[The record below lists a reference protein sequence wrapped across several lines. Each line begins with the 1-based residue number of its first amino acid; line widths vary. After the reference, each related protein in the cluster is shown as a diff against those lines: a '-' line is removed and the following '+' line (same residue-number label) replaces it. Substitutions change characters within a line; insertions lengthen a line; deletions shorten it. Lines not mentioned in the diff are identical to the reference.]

1 MNNTI
6 DPFDSF
12 FTAST
17 KPEPID
23 FSSIAKTLQNLND
36 TAFDFIVAGN
46 IDSAQESLQS
56 IATTFTKNPDGL
68 TNPDFRLQQ
77 GRYFNILGVKHWM
90 QQQFHQAFLHYT
102 TALEIFE
109 ILGNDRYVALVCNNI
124 ANLQRNLG
132 NYKSAIDYF
141 KISVEKLEVLDDE
154 DNLSKTYLN
163 LGILY
168 QTLDLS
174 EFAEETLL
182 KALHLAEKINH
193 QDTIASC
200 YQHLS
205 IQARRKKEFEL
216 SQEFAL
222 KALEIFRQ
230 FHNKV
235 GEIETMSSLANNLY
249 AQGLF
254 EDSINK
260 YFEIIAFAN
269 EPQFKSQLANTY
281 FNIAGSLQALLI
293 QQKPLPALEHDYGHY
308 AQLAYSIADEQ
319 DDIALKADACKVL
332 AEYNDSK
339 SSFEQSV
346 QYYKEYLLL
355 LKEQQR
361 NESKASAE
369 QFQLETTLAALEK
382 KSLLEQATL
391 KATNDLL
398 FKVVPEPVAKRLISG
413 ETPIADYIPS
423 LSVIF
428 TDMVGFTSIAKSK
441 EPSILVSELNETFS
455 QIDRL
460 AKEYSIEKI
469 KTIGDAYMAVS
480 FDLPNEEHHSCR
492 IIRFALAIIDSV
504 KTSFQFRVG
513 IHSGPVV
520 AGVIGLERFS
530 YDLWGDTVNVAQR
543 LEATSET
550 STVHISEQTYLLV
563 KDTFECKFVGKTA
576 LKGIGLVNTYH
587 VIREKLTQLT

>member
-1 MNNTI
+1 MNNTL
-6 DPFDSF
+6 DPFDSLF
-12 FTAST
+12 SVSSN
-17 KPEPID
+17 PEPID
-23 FSSIAKTLQNLND
+23 YSCIAKQLQGLND
-36 TAFDFIVAGN
+36 TAFDFIVSGQLEK
-46 IDSAQESLQS
+46 SEESLQIIS
-56 IATTFTKNPDGL
+56 SKFTKHPDGL
-68 TNPDFRLQQ
+68 SNPEFRLQQ

-90 QQQFHQAFLHYT
+90 KQQFQQAFLHYT

-109 ILGNDRYVALVCNNI
+109 ILGNDKYVALVCNNI

-141 KISVEKLEVLDDE
+141 KIAVEKLEVLDDF

-168 QTLDLS
+168 QALDLS
-174 EFAEETLL
+174 DFAEETLL
-182 KALHLAEKINH
+182 KALHLAEKIQH
-193 QDTIASC
+193 LDTIGAC

-205 IQARRKKEFEL
+205 IQARSKKEFQL

-222 KALEIFRQ
+222 KALDIF
-230 FHNKV
+230 HNIDNKV
-235 GEIETMSSLANNLY
+235 GVIETLSSLANNLY
-249 AQGLF
+249 GQGLF
-254 EDSINK
+254 EESIHK
-260 YFEIIAFAN
+260 YFEILAYAN
-269 EPQFKSQLANTY
+269 ESQFNSQMANTY
-281 FNIAGSLQALLI
+281 FNIAGSLQALLF
-293 QQKPLPALEHDYGHY
+293 QKKPLPSIEHDYGHY
-308 AQLAYSIADEQ
+308 AQLAYSIANEQ
-319 DDIALKADACKVL
+319 DDIALKADCCRVL
-332 AEYNDSK
+332 AEYYDSK
-339 SSFEQSV
+339 SQFEQSV
-346 QYYKEYLLL
+346 QFYKEYLQL

-361 NESKASAE
+361 NESKATAE

-382 KSLLEQATL
+382 KSLIEQATL

-413 ETPIADYIPS
+413 ESPIADYIPS

-441 EPSILVSELNETFS
+441 EPSLLVSELNDTFS

-460 AKEYSIEKI
+460 AKQYSIEKI

-480 FDLPNEEHHSCR
+480 FDIPNLEHHSCR
-492 IIRFALAIIDSV
+492 IIRFALAIIDAV
-504 KTSFQFRVG
+504 KTPFQFRIGV
-513 IHSGPVV
+513 HTGPVV

-563 KDTFECKFVGKTA
+563 KETFECKFVGKTS

-587 VIREKLTQLT
+587 VIREKIAEFA

>member
-12 FTAST
+12 FSFPS
-17 KPEPID
+17 KQEPID
-23 FSSIAKTLQNLND
+23 FLSIANKLQNLND
-36 TAFDFIVAGN
+36 TAFDLIVSGQTSKS
-46 IDSAQESLQS
+46 DDSLQVINS
-56 IATTFTKNPDGL
+56 IFTKHPNGL
-68 TNPDFRLQQ
+68 STPEFRLQQ
-77 GRYFNILGVKHWM
+77 GRYFNIVGVKHWM
-90 QQQFHQAFLHYT
+90 QQQFQQAFLHYT

-109 ILGNDRYVALVCNNI
+109 ILGNDKYVALVCNNI

-141 KISVEKLEVLDDE
+141 KIAIEKLEITE
-154 DNLSKTYLN
+154 DFNNQSKTFLN

-168 QTLDLS
+168 QTLELHD
-174 EFAEETLL
+174 FAEETLH
-182 KALHLAEKINH
+182 KALHLAEKTGH
-193 QDTIASC
+193 HDTIAAC

-205 IQARRKKEFEL
+205 IQARSKKEFQL
-216 SQEFAL
+216 SQEYAH
-222 KALEIFRQ
+222 KALDIF
-230 FHNKV
+230 HNIENKV
-235 GEIETMSSLANNLY
+235 GVIETLSSLANNLY
-249 AQGLF
+249 GQGLF
-254 EDSINK
+254 EESIHK
-260 YFEIIAFAN
+260 YFEILAYAN
-269 EPQFKSQLANTY
+269 ESQFNSQKANTY

-293 QQKPLPALEHDYGHY
+293 QTKPLPAIEHDYGHY
-308 AQLAYSIADEQ
+308 AQMAYSIANEQ
-319 DDIALKADACKVL
+319 DDIALKADCCRVL
-332 AEYNDSK
+332 AEYYDSK
-339 SSFEQSV
+339 SQFEQSV
-346 QYYKEYLLL
+346 QFYKEYLQL

-361 NESKASAE
+361 NESKATAE
-369 QFQLETTLAALEK
+369 QFQLESTLAALEK

-441 EPSILVSELNETFS
+441 EPSILVSELNEVFS

-460 AKEYSIEKI
+460 AKEYYIEKI

-480 FDLPNEEHHSCR
+480 FDIENLEHHSCR
-492 IIRFALAIIDSV
+492 VIRFALAIIDTV

-513 IHSGPVV
+513 VHTGPVV
-520 AGVIGLERFS
+520 AGVIGLERFT

-587 VIREKLTQLT
+587 VIREKLAKLA

>member
-1 MNNTI
+1 
-6 DPFDSF
+6 
-12 FTAST
+12 
-17 KPEPID
+17 
-23 FSSIAKTLQNLND
+23 
-36 TAFDFIVAGN
+36 
-46 IDSAQESLQS
+46 
-56 IATTFTKNPDGL
+56 
-68 TNPDFRLQQ
+68 
-77 GRYFNILGVKHWM
+77 
-90 QQQFHQAFLHYT
+90 
-102 TALEIFE
+102 
-109 ILGNDRYVALVCNNI
+109 
-124 ANLQRNLG
+124 
-132 NYKSAIDYF
+132 
-141 KISVEKLEVLDDE
+141 
-154 DNLSKTYLN
+154 
-163 LGILY
+163 
-168 QTLDLS
+168 
-174 EFAEETLL
+174 
-182 KALHLAEKINH
+182 
-193 QDTIASC
+193 
-200 YQHLS
+200 
-205 IQARRKKEFEL
+205 
-216 SQEFAL
+216 
-222 KALEIFRQ
+222 
-230 FHNKV
+230 
-235 GEIETMSSLANNLY
+235 
-249 AQGLF
+249 
-254 EDSINK
+254 
-260 YFEIIAFAN
+260 
-269 EPQFKSQLANTY
+269 
-281 FNIAGSLQALLI
+281 
-293 QQKPLPALEHDYGHY
+293 
-308 AQLAYSIADEQ
+308 LAYSIADEQ
-319 DDIALKADACKVL
+319 DDIALKADACRVL

-339 SSFEQSV
+339 SSFERSV
-346 QYYKEYLLL
+346 QYYKEYLQL

-361 NESKASAE
+361 NESKATAE
-369 QFQLETTLAALEK
+369 QFQLESTLAALEK

-413 ETPIADYIPS
+413 ESPIADYIPS

-480 FDLPNEEHHSCR
+480 FDIPNEEHHSCR

-563 KDTFECKFVGKTA
+563 KDTFECKFVGKTS

-587 VIREKLTQLT
+587 VIREKVAELA